1 MNLLVGQKIKELRK
15 KKGLSQE
22 EVAEY
27 IHTAQSTYARIENGI
42 GNSWA
47 NYIMPLCQLFEIEPE
62 DLLKSDQVVIH
73 NTNQSTGVFKG
84 AYIINELSDKLIEQ
98 FEKRL
103 EEKDNYIAELKEKI
117 ALLERNK

>member
-1 MNLLVGQKIKELRK
+1 MNVLVGQKIKELRK

-27 IHTAQSTYARIENGI
+27 IHAAQSTYARIENGI

-62 DLLKSDQVVIH
+62 YLLKSDQIVIH
-73 NTNQSTGVFKG
+73 NNNHSTGIFKG

-98 FEKRL
+98 LEKRI

-117 ALLERNK
+117 ALLEKGR